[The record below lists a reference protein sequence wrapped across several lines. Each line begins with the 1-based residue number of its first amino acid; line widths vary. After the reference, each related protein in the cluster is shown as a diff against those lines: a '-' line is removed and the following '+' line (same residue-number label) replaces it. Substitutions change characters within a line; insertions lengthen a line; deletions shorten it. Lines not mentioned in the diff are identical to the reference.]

1 MDNMLNMLQYIDK
14 NKLLNF
20 DPTSRDGLVMFC
32 LYVSLIMFLYGSNG
46 VGLVFGTISI
56 FIYLTTKKPKEL
68 PKRMESIDNP
78 YANTL
83 FENDQLIAEK
93 SNSDKE
99 KEYFNDNLYRNETDL
114 FDRKS
119 MQFNF
124 YREEGR
130 YPNDINKL
138 LKYFKSDKRCKAEN
152 VNCSYPSFFLQ

>member
-1 MDNMLNMLQYIDK
+1 MDNIQDIIQNIDK
-14 NKLLNF
+14 KKLLNF
-20 DPTSRDGLVMFC
+20 DPTSREGLVMFC

-46 VGLVFGTISI
+46 VGLVFGTISVI
-56 FIYLTTKKPKEL
+56 IYLTTKIPKKL
-68 PKRMESIDNP
+68 PRRIESIDNP

-93 SNSDKE
+93 LNPDKE
-99 KEYFNDNLYRNETDL
+99 NEYFNHNLYRNETDL
-114 FDRKS
+114 FDRRS

-124 YREEGR
+124 YREEDR